1 MLSSILSE
9 IMGWVAF
16 LQRPPVL
23 LQLLLVAAWYGLI
36 GQLHLHRPARPRLLR
51 WLWRRPWALTMS
63 LGTGLIT
70 LVLTAL
76 QQRAGLVLLLF
87 QINLAWEL
95 MRLLENQVLS
105 RLMDP
110 ANRQVLIT
118 RLLRPLFLLWVL
130 LVCLDALGSLQDLS
144 SASLGVWFGSE
155 VRLGT
160 LFQVL
165 VMLYILLV
173 GMELP
178 ANWVALLLQRGLNI
192 SEGSGRALEL
202 ILRYLTFCLSVIWA
216 MRQLG
221 INQAGLLAVAG
232 GLSVGLGFGIKEVVS
247 NIISGLWLLMEGSV
261 RPGEVLMHNGEVCEV
276 RRLGPRATTLWRG
289 SDNAELVVPNQ
300 NFFTTATTTYTRSDR
315 MRRCSLT
322 LSVGNGWDPEQII
335 SLLEQL
341 AADQPG
347 VLASPPPSASL
358 KKFGSD
364 AYLYGLSFSIG
375 DPLRAG
381 GVSAALRLV
390 IVRRFQQL
398 NIPPPA

>member
-1 MLSSILSE
+1 
-9 IMGWVAF
+9 
-16 LQRPPVL
+16 
-23 LQLLLVAAWYGLI
+23 
-36 GQLHLHRPARPRLLR
+36 
-51 WLWRRPWALTMS
+51 
-63 LGTGLIT
+63 
-70 LVLTAL
+70 
-76 QQRAGLVLLLF
+76 
-87 QINLAWEL
+87 
-95 MRLLENQVLS
+95 LS